1 MNVVKHYVIDSS
13 SLIELMRTN
22 PIDIY
27 ETVWKKIDELIDGG
41 RLVSPEYVRDEI
53 RRGDDDLKKW
63 ANRRRKMFKSPTS
76 SQIKRVAEILTEFPG
91 LAHSSKDTTDADPFV
106 IALAS
111 EKERMAIEDF
121 GTATERIVISEEK
134 VRGNEHKIPLVC
146 QHYKI
151 RCIGIHEMFREEGW
165 RF

>member
-1 MNVVKHYVIDSS
+1 MNLVKHYVIDSS

-27 ETVWKKIDELIDGG
+27 VTVWRKIDELIHGG

-63 ANRRRKMFKSPTS
+63 ADRRRKMFKSPTS
-76 SQIKRVAEILTEFPG
+76 SQIERVTEVLAKFPG
-91 LAHSSKDTTDADPFV
+91 LAHSSKDTPDADPFL
-106 IALAS
+106 IALAL
-111 EKERMAIEDF
+111 EKKKMAIEDF
-121 GTATERIVISEEK
+121 GTATERIVISEER
-134 VRGNEHKIPLVC
+134 VRGNEHRIPLVC
-146 QHYKI
+146 RHYGI
-151 RCIGIHEMFREEGW
+151 RCIGIYEMFREEGW